1 MYRRIKK
8 YIVTLII
15 VVCLFV
21 SCIDLMWI
29 GWGKMLKDNKYVK
42 RTKNTHK
49 EQSLSKGK
57 YQDYRWEKKE
67 DEKYVKPIKNIQV
80 EQYQV
85 EDKEQNY
92 REKNT
97 ERPTM
102 EHQNLIP
109 PRVEKEQNYREK
121 IPEKP
126 TIEHQ
131 KERQKKHIKNV
142 NIIRT
147 EHIVH
152 TNTTTEKTTTSD
164 NLVLIDYFK
173 QFYRYSLNPQPGSAG
188 MEGAGV
194 KNSVNEKPLE
204 DIGFK
209 NYSFNQLSSS
219 KISLERSVPDNR
231 NDA

>member
-67 DEKYVKPIKNIQV
+67 NEKYVKPIKNIQV

-85 EDKEQNY
+85 ED
-92 REKNT
+92 
-97 ERPTM
+97 
-102 EHQNLIP
+102 
-109 PRVEKEQNYREK
+109 KEQNYREK

-147 EHIVH
+147 EQIVH
-152 TNTTTEKTTTSD
+152 TTTTTTEKTTSSD

-209 NYSFNQLSSS
+209 NYSFNELSSS

>member
-1 MYRRIKK
+1 MYRLIKR
-8 YIVTLII
+8 YIVSVVI
-15 VVCLFV
+15 VFCLFWL
-21 SCIDLMWI
+21 CLDLMWI
-29 GWGKMLKDNKYVK
+29 QW
-42 RTKNTHK
+42 
-49 EQSLSKGK
+49 
-57 YQDYRWEKKE
+57 KKE
-67 DEKYVKPIKNIQV
+67 DVKYVKPMKNFH
-80 EQYQV
+80 
-85 EDKEQNY
+85 KEQ
-92 REKNT
+92 
-97 ERPTM
+97 
-102 EHQNLIP
+102 P
-109 PRVEKEQNYREK
+109 PVEKEQNYREK
-121 IPEKP
+121 IP

-131 KERQKKHIKNV
+131 KERQKKHIKNG

-152 TNTTTEKTTTSD
+152 TTTTTTEKTTTSD

-231 NDA
+231 DDA